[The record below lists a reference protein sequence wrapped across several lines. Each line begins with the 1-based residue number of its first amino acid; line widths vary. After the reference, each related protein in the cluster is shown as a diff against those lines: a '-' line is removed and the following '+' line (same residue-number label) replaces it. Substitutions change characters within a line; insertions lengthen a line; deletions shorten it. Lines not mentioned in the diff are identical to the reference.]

1 MCLSNIDVKLLTENA
16 CEFFFFQFKLR
27 LDIKNI
33 TYYVTSY
40 FKSAYGYVIILDMR
54 LVVKAA
60 GLVKTGP

>member
-16 CEFFFFQFKLR
+16 CQFFFQFKLR

-33 TYYVTSY
+33 TYYGTSY

-60 GLVKTGP
+60 GLVNTGP